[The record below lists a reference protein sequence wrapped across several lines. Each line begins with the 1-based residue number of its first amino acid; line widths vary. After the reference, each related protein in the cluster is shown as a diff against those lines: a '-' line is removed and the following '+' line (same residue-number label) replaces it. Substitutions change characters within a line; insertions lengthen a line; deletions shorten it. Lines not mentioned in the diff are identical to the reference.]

1 MPILCGATQIEPTH
15 LIKLGATMI
24 QRIKKNGGL
33 QLRKNLMIWIARK
46 YGRLSRKRTSQK
58 GPKRK
63 KTIKCKYIFQIKRNK
78 MFRETVTGMKIY
90 RILHLLNV
98 LIFWGSNFHRG
109 VTLSSSETEYVTISE
124 DAKKIQLMHFLLH
137 DISINVELPK
147 VLRKY
152 NTVAMFMSQNASTGK
167 RKHHVENQNH
177 LIREVIEEGTN

>member
-1 MPILCGATQIEPTH
+1 
-15 LIKLGATMI
+15 
-24 QRIKKNGGL
+24 
-33 QLRKNLMIWIARK
+33 
-46 YGRLSRKRTSQK
+46 
-58 GPKRK
+58 
-63 KTIKCKYIFQIKRNK
+63 